1 MEECMVAFSH
11 KISDPNGLHAR
22 NAAYLAKFGTT
33 CECKV
38 HATCKGSTT
47 DAKHLMGLMKLR
59 AKCGDILDFRV
70 EGKSEAKT
78 AEELKR
84 LAGKLL

>member
-1 MEECMVAFSH
+1 MVAFSH

-47 DAKHLMGLMKLR
+47 DAKHLMGLWKGNQ
-59 AKCGDILDFRV
+59 K
-70 EGKSEAKT
+70 
-78 AEELKR
+78 
-84 LAGKLL
+84 